1 MELSL
6 YKKSLVAT
14 DPKGEIYRKTSSY
27 FRNIGYIVK
36 VLNLKDMKH
45 SDRWNP
51 LGENEIITDVQTS
64 SDVVIS
70 NTQRHD
76 KGGDEFWPRAE
87 ENLLKAFEFYFLETL
102 SDKNNLTNVYQH
114 ISSGDLKKVD
124 EMFKRLPAD
133 SAAKMSY
140 NVFSSGSDTIKASV
154 ITGLGTRLQMFQNE
168 DLQKITSETDID
180 LTLPGKKPCIYYI
193 ITSDMDSSYDFIA
206 SLFYTF
212 LFIKL
217 MRYAD
222 SRPDGKCENE
232 VFFFLDEFAN
242 LGQIPDFNKK
252 ISTVR
257 SRRIGLIPI
266 LQNKPQLDSR
276 YPNGISDEIVGNTDT
291 RISMGINDV
300 PTAEFFC
307 ESIGVATVES
317 TSIRKENSIEGEFA
331 DFGQK
336 NTTSVKRN
344 LLNVDEILR
353 LPTNK
358 MLIALR
364 GNKPILLDK
373 VIFTEHP
380 ISKKLK
386 DSPITDYFPEWTKN
400 MPKKKRL
407 PKKLFNKDDDKP
419 KKEWGKF

>member
-1 MELSL
+1 
-6 YKKSLVAT
+6 
-14 DPKGEIYRKTSSY
+14 
-27 FRNIGYIVK
+27 
-36 VLNLKDMKH
+36 
-45 SDRWNP
+45 
-51 LGENEIITDVQTS
+51 
-64 SDVVIS
+64 
-70 NTQRHD
+70 
-76 KGGDEFWPRAE
+76 
-87 ENLLKAFEFYFLETL
+87 
-102 SDKNNLTNVYQH
+102 
-114 ISSGDLKKVD
+114 
-124 EMFKRLPAD
+124 
-133 SAAKMSY
+133 
-140 NVFSSGSDTIKASV
+140 
-154 ITGLGTRLQMFQNE
+154 
-168 DLQKITSETDID
+168 
-180 LTLPGKKPCIYYI
+180 
-193 ITSDMDSSYDFIA
+193 MDSSYDFIA

-257 SRRIGLIPI
+257 SRGIGLIPI

>member
-242 LGQIPDFNKK
+242 SGQIPDFNKK

-257 SRRIGLIPI
+257 SRGIGLIPI